1 MDSHTKK
8 KKDYTRAHAHLHLV
22 KIGNEANTKD
32 QAGDEGGGGVV
43 AAYFYT

>member
-32 QAGDEGGGGVV
+32 QAGDEGGVV